1 VIAHRGSSGQL
12 PENTGTA
19 FELAVEQR
27 ADMIETD
34 LHETKDGAIVLSH
47 DAELARLGGDGEILD
62 RTLAEVQ
69 SLDAG
74 RGEAIPR
81 LEEALDALGGRIAWN
96 LELKKPL
103 QGYYPRV
110 EAKALE
116 AVASRGWLPETIFS
130 SFYDPILERLRERSA
145 EARVALLVSRR
156 FPDGAL
162 ARARALGAEAIHP
175 EASIT
180 TPELVAAAH
189 DAGLPVHVFTV
200 DREAEM
206 RRFLGMGVD
215 GLFTNLPA
223 RMVSILHE
231 NS

>member
-1 VIAHRGSSGQL
+1 
-12 PENTGTA
+12 
-19 FELAVEQR
+19 
-27 ADMIETD
+27 M
-34 LHETKDGAIVLSH
+34 
-47 DAELARLGGDGEILD
+47 
-62 RTLAEVQ
+62 
-69 SLDAG
+69 
-74 RGEAIPR
+74 
-81 LEEALDALGGRIAWN
+81 
-96 LELKKPL
+96 
-103 QGYYPRV
+103 
-110 EAKALE
+110 
-116 AVASRGWLPETIFS
+116 
-130 SFYDPILERLRERSA
+130 
-145 EARVALLVSRR
+145 ALLVSRR